1 MIAPPINTPIVNSHM
16 SYLLLLTP
24 RQRSGSA
31 PPTSYSS
38 ARSTV
43 QLSLQL
49 LRLRCLTFLEV
60 HPVPVER
67 HRRWALADVRYVL
80 DATGD
85 RISALRNYVSVNV
98 EAGRVD
104 IDLCDNRS
112 HRAILLVVVKV
123 YHSADRG
130 LGDFVFWAVLP
141 LLRGVPLVWRSSV
154 RGCISHR
161 MISSYFGMG
170 GGEFYFVDFEEG
182 LYFLEDNI
190 GG

>member
-60 HPVPVER
+60 HPVPVKR
-67 HRRWALADVRYVL
+67 HRRRALADVRYVL

-112 HRAILLVVVKV
+112 HRAVFLVVVNI

-130 LGDFVFWAVLP
+130 ESNFIFGIVLP
-141 LLRGVPLVWRSSV
+141 LLRGVSFM

-170 GGEFYFVDFEEG
+170 GGEFYFLDFEEG
-182 LYFLEDNI
+182 LYFLELR
-190 GG
+190 